1 VEEKM
6 RRVISMPVA
15 IIAALVMLA
24 SFDSA
29 TRSDEQAQPFIAIL
43 TSCPV

>member
-1 VEEKM
+1 M

-24 SFDSA
+24 GFDSA
-29 TRSDEQAQPFIAIL
+29 ARSDEQAQL
-43 TSCPV
+43 LKVRETVWRS